1 MTPYFQQF
9 AVSVSGRYVIQTECS
24 DSGMT
29 LLCSDLAGNLI
40 ATRIFTT
47 KQLSNAPLVSL
58 VMADLRITLDKL
70 ELPLT
75 PLPESLHP
83 SAS

>member
-9 AVSVSGRYVIQTECS
+9 AASVSGRYVVQTECTAT
-24 DSGMT
+24 GMT

-40 ATRIFTT
+40 ASRMFTT
-47 KQLSNAPLVSL
+47 KQLRNAPLVSL
-58 VMADLRITLDKL
+58 VMSDLRATLDKL

>member
-9 AVSVSGRYVIQTECS
+9 AASFSGRYVIQTERTAT
-24 DSGMT
+24 GMT
-29 LLCSDLAGNLI
+29 VFCSDLAGNLI
-40 ATRIFTT
+40 TSRMFTT
-47 KQLSNAPLVSL
+47 RQLSNTPLVSM
-58 VMADLRITLDKL
+58 VMADLKITLDK
-70 ELPLT
+70 LPLT